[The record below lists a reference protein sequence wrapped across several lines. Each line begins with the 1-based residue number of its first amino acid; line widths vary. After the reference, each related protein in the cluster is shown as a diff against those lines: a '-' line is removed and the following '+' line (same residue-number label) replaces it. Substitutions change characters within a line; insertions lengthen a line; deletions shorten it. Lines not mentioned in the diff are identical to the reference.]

1 MASRIPRDVP
11 LHHCDINGIGCD
23 DLVEAPEGVGKFS
36 KLDKRR
42 YYLTAIG
49 SATESAAILDICLRL
64 KLTASEVHA
73 TGKEMLNRIAAML
86 VKLAR
91 NLEQG

>member
-1 MASRIPRDVP
+1 M
-11 LHHCDINGIGCD
+11 
-23 DLVEAPEGVGKFS
+23 
-36 KLDKRR
+36 
-42 YYLTAIG
+42 TAIG

-64 KLTASEVHA
+64 KLTTGEVHA
-73 TGKEMLNRIAAML
+73 TGKEMLNRVAAML